1 MGTYKHSLEL
11 TDIIDLE
18 IVGKMIL
25 KIRKNTY
32 QIFKLIF
39 LLYLAYISNLY
50 PHNFINGGCKDH
62 CHSNVKAIINK
73 KNLNNVYDQ
82 EEIDINNSC
91 LNKSL
96 CRG

>member
-1 MGTYKHSLEL
+1 MEL
-11 TDIIDLE
+11 TDIIDLQ

-25 KIRKNTY
+25 KIRTNTY

-39 LLYLAYISNLY
+39 LVNLAYIPHIN

-82 EEIDINNSC
+82 EEIDSNNSC

>member
-1 MGTYKHSLEL
+1 MEL

-25 KIRKNTY
+25 KTKKNTY

-39 LLYLAYISNLY
+39 LVCLAYIPHLY

-62 CHSNVKAIINK
+62 CYSNDKAIINEK
-73 KNLNNVYDQ
+73 ILNNVYDQ
-82 EEIDINNSC
+82 EEIDSNNSC

>member
-39 LLYLAYISNLY
+39 LLYLAYIPHIYS
-50 PHNFINGGCKDH
+50 HNFINGGCKDH
-62 CHSNVKAIINK
+62 CYSNDKEIINE

-82 EEIDINNSC
+82 EEFDSNNSC

>member
-1 MGTYKHSLEL
+1 MEL

-25 KIRKNTY
+25 KTRKNTY

-39 LLYLAYISNLY
+39 LVYLAYIPQLY
-50 PHNFINGGCKDH
+50 PHNYTNGGCKDH
-62 CHSNVKAIINK
+62 CYSNDKAIINK

-82 EEIDINNSC
+82 EVIDSNNSC

>member
-1 MGTYKHSLEL
+1 MEL
-11 TDIIDLE
+11 TDIIYLE
-18 IVGKMIL
+18 IAGKMIL
-25 KIRKNTY
+25 KIRTNSY
-32 QIFKLIF
+32 QIIKLIF
-39 LLYLAYISNLY
+39 LLYSAYIPHLY

-62 CHSNVKAIINK
+62 CVSNVKAIINE

-82 EEIDINNSC
+82 EEIDSNNSC

>member
-1 MGTYKHSLEL
+1 MEL
-11 TDIIDLE
+11 IDIIELE
-18 IVGKMIL
+18 IFGKMIL

-39 LLYLAYISNLY
+39 LLYLAYIPHLY

-62 CHSNVKAIINK
+62 CFSNDKAIIK
-73 KNLNNVYDQ
+73 EKNLNNVYDQ
-82 EEIDINNSC
+82 EEIDSNNSC